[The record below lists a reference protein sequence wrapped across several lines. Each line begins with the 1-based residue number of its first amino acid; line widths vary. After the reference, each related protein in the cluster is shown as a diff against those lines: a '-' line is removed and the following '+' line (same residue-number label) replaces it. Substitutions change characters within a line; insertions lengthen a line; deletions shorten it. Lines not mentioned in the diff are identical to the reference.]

1 MAAMNNV
8 LAGVVG
14 AVLGAALAVAAAV
27 TIVNVAGGP
36 SAQEVAQDRG
46 NVSAEDLAYGSN

>member
-1 MAAMNNV
+1 MAEMSNV

>member
-1 MAAMNNV
+1 MNTV

-36 SAQEVAQDRG
+36 TPQEVAQERG
-46 NVSAEDLAYGSN
+46 DEPVNAEDLAYGSN